1 MSETSFPVND
11 LLRRKLQTSLTV
23 VSLVCSVAS
32 TLFLLLFSSRMG
44 LGIALVAEDTLTIG
58 LLAVFSQFILF
69 VGILIFV
76 MGAVLT
82 SFIVFLMMTQR
93 TKDFGLIKAAG
104 CPNSLVFGYFM
115 TELLIVTFTGC
126 VIGVLVGFGVDFAVS
141 RISGFSVYQNPA
153 NIWFAPVVFAAF
165 FVLALVFGTKP
176 ILNAARLSP
185 IKALSSTHYF
195 GLTMGNQL
203 KPFSASRL
211 TGKIA
216 MRSLFRRPTST
227 IRIILLLAMVFILLT
242 VSIAGSIIAKDTT
255 TSWVEK
261 TAGKNVVAIAH
272 EEMAAQY
279 EILQSKFFEA
289 KDEGGMFD
297 YLNEKIAISNETI
310 QQLKALSSI
319 VNVDARLIL
328 KEHVYEISNF
338 TIDPET
344 LATFPV
350 GDKREGDSLII
361 GVEPMD
367 LTGSW
372 FLQGRFLENG
382 DSWEGVVGD
391 SVARKMFSKP
401 LVQSLRV
408 QNQSFAIVGVCLD
421 PIDNGKVIYVP
432 IKKLQQITGKSAP
445 NIVFVELSSSI
456 DRVAALKQIKERIS
470 GTNQRLTVIEL
481 DKVLG
486 KSLVF
491 LENAWSTLMLL
502 PLFALASATLCL
514 IAYVMLAVDEQR
526 QEFAILRAIGAKPKT
541 IVNIVAVQSSIVLAS
556 SLAFG
561 LSFGV
566 IATLMILVPN
576 PVVTS
581 FTILQIATWLT
592 IAVTG
597 MFFLSLAPAVKFAR
611 TALLRIMT

>member
-1 MSETSFPVND
+1 
-11 LLRRKLQTSLTV
+11 
-23 VSLVCSVAS
+23 
-32 TLFLLLFSSRMG
+32 
-44 LGIALVAEDTLTIG
+44 
-58 LLAVFSQFILF
+58 
-69 VGILIFV
+69 
-76 MGAVLT
+76 
-82 SFIVFLMMTQR
+82 
-93 TKDFGLIKAAG
+93 
-104 CPNSLVFGYFM
+104 
-115 TELLIVTFTGC
+115 
-126 VIGVLVGFGVDFAVS
+126 
-141 RISGFSVYQNPA
+141 
-153 NIWFAPVVFAAF
+153 
-165 FVLALVFGTKP
+165 
-176 ILNAARLSP
+176 
-185 IKALSSTHYF
+185 
-195 GLTMGNQL
+195 MGNQL

-261 TAGKNVVAIAH
+261 AAGKNVVAIAH

-382 DSWEGVVGD
+382 DSWEAVVGD

-491 LENAWSTLMLL
+491 LDSAWSTLMLL

-556 SLAFG
+556 
-561 LSFGV
+561 
-566 IATLMILVPN
+566 
-576 PVVTS
+576 
-581 FTILQIATWLT
+581 
-592 IAVTG
+592 
-597 MFFLSLAPAVKFAR
+597 
-611 TALLRIMT
+611 